1 MQRAGRAFE
10 ESVRELWIHRYGPAV
25 IVGGKGDGG
34 IDIRGYISEIP
45 VIIQCKSNL
54 AGPSI
59 VRELEGSMAK
69 HVGIGVLCSKGLTR
83 AGILQLCSSKHALVF
98 MDFSTMPSQKQEIN
112 RVDSQKE
119 INRVLVNRQCQLK
132 FPSIKV
138 SDGF

>member
-10 ESVRELWIHRYGPAV
+10 ESVRELWINRYGPAV

-59 VRELEGSMAK
+59 VRELEGTMSK
-69 HVGIGVLCSKGLTR
+69 HWGIGVLCSKGLTR

-98 MDFSTMPSQKQEIN
+98 MDFSK
-112 RVDSQKE
+112 DSKNNK

-132 FPSIKV
+132 FPLIKV

>member
-59 VRELEGSMAK
+59 VRELEGTMSK

-83 AGILQLCSSKHALVF
+83 AGVLQLCSSKHALVF
-98 MDFSTMPSQKQEIN
+98 MDFSTMK
-112 RVDSQKE
+112 DSQNNRH
-119 INRVLVNRQCQLK
+119 NRVLVNRQCQLK

>member
-10 ESVRELWIHRYGPAV
+10 ESVRELWINRYGPAV

-59 VRELEGSMAK
+59 VRELEGTMSR
-69 HVGIGVLCSKGLTR
+69 HCGIGVLCSKGLTR

-98 MDFSTMPSQKQEIN
+98 MDFSK
-112 RVDSQKE
+112 DSKNNK

-132 FPSIKV
+132 FPLIKV